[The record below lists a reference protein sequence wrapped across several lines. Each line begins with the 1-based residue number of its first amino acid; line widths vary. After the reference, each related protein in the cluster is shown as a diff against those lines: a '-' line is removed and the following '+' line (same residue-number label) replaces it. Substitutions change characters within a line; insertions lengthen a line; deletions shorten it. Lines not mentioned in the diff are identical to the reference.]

1 MFDTPEPSRTLK
13 TLFGAL
19 VFTLGAQS
27 MRFLFG
33 SITWYLRDTLG
44 MATLDLVP
52 IALAPFLLGAIIPM
66 LNRWLSV
73 RGALGLGLWLL
84 VVGRIVNQII
94 DSPPID
100 FFAAAIATMAFVGLL
115 PLMMSMGRS
124 AVVGGLLLG
133 IALDSAIKGM
143 GLSLDLAFQ
152 DGIGPLAA
160 VVALGASAVY
170 LLWGAPPI
178 DREGV
183 TWGSGFLLMGI
194 GPLLFFEMLIL
205 QNQGWTA
212 EVSRIGGAQAQL
224 RITLLNV
231 LALAAVGLWERN
243 RVAVALSIAVL
254 AATLI
259 MAENGALAFNLLSV
273 IAIPAAGLVWAGMV
287 PDPDSRGL
295 GASITYLT
303 AGMVLFIGFGLAY
316 YIPMDLRLGFG
327 QREARIGAVLVL
339 LVFAMGTLVARVR
352 TRPGATRQTWAF
364 AAMASVL
371 SLFGLFAGTRAG
383 QSDETGASFIR
394 FLSYNIHSSYDV
406 EGRFDIEAI
415 ADVIDGSGATVV
427 GLQEVPRGRLLS
439 GVTDQLTLLARRLG
453 FEHVAFFGTTD
464 PTWGNAVLSRF
475 PIVSVDRAYLPE
487 VGTPLRRGYLET
499 KLDVGGRE
507 ILFISTH
514 LQHVNEPGIHDE
526 DPGADLYP
534 VHSEQIEAILTEWG
548 GFQPAVMAGDFNARP
563 GWPQIDE
570 LLAAGWVDSWAE
582 AGEGTGLTS
591 SAVNP
596 EYRID
601 YIFHTPDL
609 TAVDAGVIQS
619 RASDHFA
626 VAADIQG
633 Q

>member
-1 MFDTPEPSRTLK
+1 VFDTPEPSRTLK

-124 AVVGGLLLG
+124 AAVGGLLLG

-212 EVSRIGGAQAQL
+212 EVARIGGAQAQL

-243 RVAVALSIAVL
+243 RVAVAVSIAVL
-254 AATLI
+254 AATVI

-339 LVFAMGTLVARVR
+339 LVFAMGALVARVR

>member
-1 MFDTPEPSRTLK
+1 
-13 TLFGAL
+13 
-19 VFTLGAQS
+19 
-27 MRFLFG
+27 
-33 SITWYLRDTLG
+33 
-44 MATLDLVP
+44 
-52 IALAPFLLGAIIPM
+52 
-66 LNRWLSV
+66 
-73 RGALGLGLWLL
+73 LWLL
-84 VVGRIVNQII
+84 VVARIVNQII

-100 FFAAAIATMAFVGLL
+100 LFAAAIATMAFVGLL

-124 AVVGGLLLG
+124 AMVGGLLLG

-152 DGIGPLAA
+152 DGVGPVAA
-160 VVALGASAVY
+160 VVALGAGAVY
-170 LLWGAPPI
+170 LLWAAPPV

-183 TWGSGFLLMGI
+183 TWGSGILLMGI

-212 EVSRIGGAQAQL
+212 EVARIGGAQAQL

-231 LALAAVGLWERN
+231 VALAAVGWWERN
-243 RVAVALSIAVL
+243 RAAVALSIAVL
-254 AATLI
+254 TATLI
-259 MAENGALAFNLLSV
+259 MAENGALAFNLLSLMAV
-273 IAIPAAGLVWAGMV
+273 PAAGLVWAGMV
-287 PDPDSRGL
+287 PDPDSRGI

-327 QREARIGAVLVL
+327 QQEARIGAALVL
-339 LVFAMGTLVARVR
+339 LVFAMGPLVARVR

-371 SLFGLFAGTRAG
+371 SLFGLFAGTREG
-383 QSDETGASFIR
+383 QPVETGASFIR

-415 ADVIDGSGATVV
+415 AEVIEGSGATVV

-439 GVTDQLTLLARRLG
+439 GVTDELTLLANRLG

-475 PIVSVDRAYLPE
+475 PIVSVDRAYLPQ
-487 VGTPLRRGYLET
+487 VGTPLRRGYLGT

-526 DPGADLYP
+526 EPEADLYP

-563 GWPQIDE
+563 GWRQIEE
-570 LLAAGWVDSWAE
+570 LLAAGWIDSWAE
-582 AGEGTGLTS
+582 AGEGSGLTS
-591 SAVNP
+591 SAVKP
-596 EYRID
+596 QYRID

-609 TAVDAGVIQS
+609 MAADAGVIQS

-626 VAADIQG
+626 VAADVQAG
-633 Q
+633 